1 MAFKFPSILTYEH
14 SILSKHAAF
23 YVSSAQIPG
32 VVKEA
37 AVPELVLPSRWRMEE
52 TGVGPIKDVQAVLC
66 VLGGV
71 AVNHVQQHH
80 DAHRMSHID
89 QLLQLIWGTVA
100 TTEGQTRAFVHHFL
114 HKIVESTI
122 NPTIINSTIT
132 LKPSGR
138 KINHKFTFH
147 DFCVDK
153 VKRGQGIITLTQT
166 SVRKCHSQRGM

>member
-1 MAFKFPSILTYEH
+1 M
-14 SILSKHAAF
+14 
-23 YVSSAQIPG
+23 SSVQIPG

-37 AVPELVLPSRWRMEE
+37 AVPELVLPSGWRMEE
-52 TGVGPIKDVQAVLC
+52 TGVRPIKEVQAILC

-100 TTEGQTRAFVHHFL
+100 TTDRQTRAFVYHFL
-114 HKIVESTI
+114 HKIVKSTI
-122 NPTIINSTIT
+122 NPTIINPTII

-138 KINHKFTFH
+138 KINHRFTFH

-153 VKRGQGIITLTQT
+153 VKRGQGIITLIQT
-166 SVRKCHSQRGM
+166 SVRKLSQPKGNVNFLFNRYISNNDNMI

>member
-1 MAFKFPSILTYEH
+1 MASKFPSILIYEH
-14 SILSKHAAF
+14 IILSKHAAC

-37 AVPELVLPSRWRMEE
+37 AVPELVLPSGWRMEE
-52 TGVGPIKDVQAVLC
+52 TGVGPIKEVQAVLW

-100 TTEGQTRAFVHHFL
+100 TTDRQTRAFVYL